1 MPPYASGADGRPP
14 ILVVEDE
21 LVLALELESALDD
34 AGYAVIG
41 PAATLR
47 DAAALLRAARP
58 AAALLD
64 VNIQGHPVVPLAR
77 RLVAAGVPFALH
89 TAYAADHL
97 AAPILRGAPLLPKPL
112 DQAALRRVL
121 RDLVAPE

>member
-1 MPPYASGADGRPP
+1 MPPRALRPDGRPP

-47 DAAALLRAARP
+47 DAASLLRAARP

-77 RLVAAGVPFALH
+77 QLAAVEVPFALH
-89 TAYAADHL
+89 TAYAADYL
-97 AAPILRGAPLLPKPL
+97 SAPVLRGAPLVPKPL
-112 DQAALRRVL
+112 DHAALRRVL
-121 RDLVAPE
+121 RDLLTPE